1 MITIANPEKYIAGLY
16 ERLSN
21 ENIEVGN
28 GEVIVTNED
37 ERESGSISTQK
48 LFLRN
53 FCKDNNIRIYDD
65 YTDDGVSGATFDR
78 PDFNRMIKDIE
89 NKKINL
95 VIVKDLSRFG
105 RLSSKISYYLEE
117 FFIEKGVRF
126 IAVTDDID
134 TGHIETSEEMV
145 QFKAFFNEW
154 FLRDTSRKVRNGK
167 RTRAK
172 EGKVMT
178 TYPTYGYKKD
188 PLDYNHYIIDQDIAP
203 IVRRI
208 FMLARNGKTP
218 TEIGKILTDEKTLVP
233 SEVVGNGHTRKD
245 GIKRGWNRNTV
256 KRILQNVT
264 YLGWVSN
271 GNTKK
276 VNYKSKKTMIMPK
289 EDRIIKKGM
298 HTPIIDEETFNIVQ
312 DMIKSRT
319 STRVKSYDWLLKG
332 LVCCKECGKKLSL
345 VPQKYPNKTTF
356 YLRCN
361 TYATAT
367 HLKLC
372 TSHNNNLE
380 KVTNIILETIKER
393 CKNFLEE
400 SKYINIASTTKN
412 NLLCRKN
419 MLKNEILSLEKRLND
434 INNKIDK
441 LYDDKCSGLLNEE
454 DFFRIYQRSNEQK
467 MILTQKINDLK
478 EDEEKETDGIDIYKI
493 VENFVK
499 QKEITREMLVSLVD
513 KIELSE
519 DKEIT
524 IYYKFNALNMNMVK
538 NDNKE
543 NIDKVC

>member
-37 ERESGSISTQK
+37 EQESGSISTQK

-53 FCKDNNIRIYDD
+53 FCKDNNIQVYDD

-95 VIVKDLSRFG
+95 IIVKDLSRFG

-167 RTRAK
+167 KTRAK

-188 PLDYNHYIIDQDIAP
+188 PLDYNHYVIDQDIAP

-208 FMLARNGKTP
+208 FMLARNGMTP
-218 TEIGKILTDEKTLVP
+218 TEIGKILTDERTLVP
-233 SEVVGNGHTRKD
+233 SEIVGNGHTRKD

-276 VNYKSKKTMIMPK
+276 INYKSKKTMIMPK
-289 EDRIIKKGM
+289 EDRIIVKDM

-319 STRVKSYDWLLKG
+319 GVKTKSYDWLLKG

-345 VPQKYPNKTTF
+345 VPQKHPNKTTF

-361 TYATAT
+361 TYASNTQ
-367 HLKLC
+367 LGLC
-372 TSHNNNLE
+372 TPHSNNLE
-380 KVTNIILETIKER
+380 KVTDFVIEQIKKRCREFLNEEKYTKIANTSKDKIIKDR
-393 CKNFLEE
+393 FNV
-400 SKYINIASTTKN
+400 
-412 NLLCRKN
+412 
-419 MLKNEILSLEKRLND
+419 KNEILILEKKVKD
-434 INNKIDK
+434 INKRIDK
-441 LYDDKCSGLLNEE
+441 LYEDKYNGLFEDE
-454 DFFRIYQRSNEQK
+454 DFTRLYLRQIENRKQAEERIKQLQE
-467 MILTQKINDLK
+467 L
-478 EDEEKETDGIDIYKI
+478 EEKEDSSIDINKL
-493 VENFVK
+493 VSDFVNM
-499 QKEITREMLVSLVD
+499 KEITRTMLVSLVD
-513 KIELSE
+513 KIEISE
-519 DKEIT
+519 NKEIT
-524 IYYKFNALNMNMVK
+524 IYYKFNILNMRK
-538 NDNKE
+538 EDNKLQ
-543 NIDKVC
+543 NVG